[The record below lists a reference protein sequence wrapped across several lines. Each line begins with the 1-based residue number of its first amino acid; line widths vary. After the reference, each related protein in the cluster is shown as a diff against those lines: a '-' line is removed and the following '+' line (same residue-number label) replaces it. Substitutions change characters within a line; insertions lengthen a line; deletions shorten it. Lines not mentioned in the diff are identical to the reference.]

1 MGIQE
6 NLRSLMNAKNL
17 TEDDVAK
24 ICGVKQPSVNAWLK
38 KGSISQKNIIKLSQH
53 FKLSVDDLL
62 RGSANRINPIPTK
75 QIPLL
80 SWVQAGLWAD
90 NGDNDYSEYIPTDS
104 SVPDNCFALRVN
116 GDSMTSLTGGKSIP
130 DGAIVIVEPTD
141 KSPEDLNHKVVIIA
155 DADNQTTMKELIFD
169 GTTGYLK
176 PWNQSYEK
184 IRITEGMRIIGYVIR
199 FQVTL

>member
-1 MGIQE
+1 M
-6 NLRSLMNAKNL
+6 
-17 TEDDVAK
+17 
-24 ICGVKQPSVNAWLK
+24 PSSPDSRLV
-38 KGSISQKNIIKLSQH
+38 I
-53 FKLSVDDLL
+53 LL
-62 RGSANRINPIPTK
+62 A
-75 QIPLL
+75 
-80 SWVQAGLWAD
+80 
-90 NGDNDYSEYIPTDS
+90 
-104 SVPDNCFALRVN
+104 SVP
-116 GDSMTSLTGGKSIP
+116 SMTSLTGGKSIP

-176 PWNQSYEK
+176 PWNQSYDK